1 MCRELIIGDVD
12 ELYSKGSHP
21 SRNDETVNRVMILK
35 HIQEMHVKTLQVLAV
50 TSITLIAGEVNKSSD
65 STEEVYCV
73 RRNFY
78 VKTEN
83 IKRSRVSVTQ
93 AQCITLT

>member
-1 MCRELIIGDVD
+1 MDSSIFECGQN
-12 ELYSKGSHP
+12 P
-21 SRNDETVNRVMILK
+21 F
-35 HIQEMHVKTLQVLAV
+35 V

>member
-1 MCRELIIGDVD
+1 MESFDHPAVRIMVSIGIFPDTALVD
-12 ELYSKGSHP
+12 APL
-21 SRNDETVNRVMILK
+21 
-35 HIQEMHVKTLQVLAV
+35 VLCGKNTFISI

-93 AQCITLT
+93 AQCITLTYC